1 MSNQQAILTPTEL
14 LAHWQG
20 HRELTRRVIE
30 AFPEEAFAQHH
41 ALEMRPFREM
51 ACELA
56 GMVDYQLDWFRTGKP
71 NWDESAR
78 PAELPSKAEILA
90 WWDRQTPALEATV
103 PEVTNEIWTTPVDT
117 PFGRMSP
124 LTSVLYLIDNEVHHQ
139 GQAYVYLRELGIQPP
154 AFYERSSLP
163 KMG

>member
-1 MSNQQAILTPTEL
+1 
-14 LAHWQG
+14 
-20 HRELTRRVIE
+20 
-30 AFPEEAFAQHH
+30 
-41 ALEMRPFREM
+41 M

-154 AFYERSSLP
+154 LSTSAAACPKWAKDAVHRSSHLLAWASP
-163 KMG
+163 ALFSAGPGTSRG